1 MGSTMVDA
9 DSLVTSAYALHAGL
23 LRRALISSTR
33 DAGVAE
39 DLTQEAF
46 MRLVIEVRAG
56 RTPDNIR
63 GWLQRV
69 GYNLAMSRGRHLA
82 VADRRNA
89 ELAPPAFGPSPEG
102 LLLDAER
109 DDELRDVLGSL
120 GRVDRQALVLA
131 SQGYHVKEIA
141 RSIGRSNGA
150 TRTLMCRARTKLRR
164 AMVDGASAPRA
175 A

>member
-1 MGSTMVDA
+1 MGTAMPDD
-9 DSLVTSAYALHAGL
+9 DSVVTAAYALHAGL
-23 LRRALISSTR
+23 LRRGLLSSTR

-46 MRLVIEVRAG
+46 IRLVIEVRAG

-82 VADRRNA
+82 VVDRRDA
-89 ELAPPAFGPSPEG
+89 ELARPAFAPSPEG
-102 LLLDAER
+102 LMLAAER
-109 DDELRDVLGSL
+109 DDELRGVLSVLG
-120 GRVDRQALVLA
+120 RTDRQALVLA
-131 SQGYHVKEIA
+131 SQGYRVKEIA

-164 AMVDGASAPRA
+164 AMLTG
-175 A
+175 